1 MFGFFVRSLCTRNIF
16 MSNISSIPNNAIRKV
31 MKVSKNT
38 VLITGGGSGIG
49 LALAKKFMENDN
61 TVIITGRNFSKLEK
75 VQADFPKINIFQS
88 DVTNENDVQSLA
100 NRIEKDFGGIDILF
114 NNAGIMNL
122 LDAGNENNDLSRQ
135 MNEIEINFNSPIR
148 VLHYFLPQLKKS
160 KNAILINTSSGLA
173 YVPFAQAPV
182 YSGTKAAVHFWT
194 KSIRPQLALHNIKV
208 IELLPPV
215 VATKLAEDADLS
227 DDTLKP
233 MPTEQLAELF
243 WKDFTEG
250 KEEITPG
257 LSSQLKL
264 MSRLAPKFIFKQLN
278 KEVIPKQ

>member
-1 MFGFFVRSLCTRNIF
+1 
-16 MSNISSIPNNAIRKV
+16 
-31 MKVSKNT
+31 MKQSKNT

-49 LALAKKFMENDN
+49 LALAKKFMENQN
-61 TVIITGRNFSKLEK
+61 TVIITGRNLSKLIK
-75 VQADFPKINIFQS
+75 VQAEYPKIHIIQS
-88 DVTNENDVQSLA
+88 DVT
-100 NRIEKDFGGIDILF
+100 IEKDVEALANQIEKNFGGVDILF

-122 LDAGNENNDLSRQ
+122 LDTGNENNNLEIQ

-160 KNAILINTSSGLA
+160 KNAILVNTSSGLA
-173 YVPFAQAPV
+173 YVPFSQAPV

-194 KSIRPQLALHNIKV
+194 KSIRPQLALHQIKV
-208 IELLPPV
+208 VELLPPV

-227 DDTLKP
+227 DDKLKP
-233 MPTEQLAELF
+233 MPTEKLAELF
-243 WKDFTEG
+243 WKDFTNG

-278 KEVIPKQ
+278 KDVIPKQ